1 MAGPY
6 TISAQE
12 DTCMPGPLLDSRQKW
27 P

>member
-6 TISAQE
+6 TISVQE
-12 DTCMPGPLLDSRQKW
+12 DTYMPGPLLDSRQKW